1 MKIKTTGFL
10 EIYNINEANMNI
22 VFSGDSSNVLK
33 NALNADLIFFDF

>member
-22 VFSGDSSNVLK
+22 V